1 MVKVLDII
9 TYYLKLINVKNPR
22 NVGVLLHTQTNL
34 SSHIKQIIK
43 KYEPLEG
50 GSKIPSK
57 FDLYKPRKIL
67 EDEPQIKIVDV
78 SYNNINYK
86 FEMSHDKDTIYY
98 HLYNKDDK
106 ADISN
111 ILECIII
118 IVYKKDQTCLIQNIL
133 YDKSC
138 IPRLEAQNKGT
149 TLLKIALKLINTIKD
164 RYKINRIELSDNSK
178 KNCMGKEIKLGLM
191 LTLLTGTTWYGK
203 YGFYPKDKKRNK
215 YFIRNKRIMDQTLLS
230 DIPDLKEMLIK
241 AHKKSKS
248 NLDIQKIIR
257 SYNYGLHKKYK
268 LKEFL
273 TKFLLDYDNTCKI
286 FYYFYD
292 DLYLELKLI
301 NLYGEMFMKEI

>member
-1 MVKVLDII
+1 MVRVIDII
-9 TYYLKLINVKNPR
+9 THYLKLINVNNPR

-34 SSHIKQIIK
+34 SSHIKQIINNYK
-43 KYEPLEG
+43 PLEG

-67 EDEPQIKIVDV
+67 EDEPQIKIVTV
-78 SYNNINYK
+78 SYNNNNYK

-98 HLYNKDDK
+98 HLYNQDAKSDK
-106 ADISN
+106 SN

-118 IVYKKDQTCLIQNIL
+118 IVYKKDRSCLIQNIL

-138 IPRLEAQNKGT
+138 IPRLELNNKGT

-164 RYKINRIELSDNSK
+164 RYKIKVIELTDNSK
-178 KNCMGKEIKLGLM
+178 KNCGGKEIKLSTM

-203 YGFYPKDKKRNK
+203 YGFYPKDIEYRE
-215 YFIRNKRIMDQTLLS
+215 YFIRNKKIMNNTLLS
-230 DIPDLKEMLIK
+230 DILELKEMIIR

-248 NLDIQKIIR
+248 NLDIKQIIS
-257 SYNYGLHKKYK
+257 SYNYALDKKYK

-273 TKFLLDYDNTCKI
+273 TKFLLDYDLTCKI
-286 FYYFYD
+286 FFYFYH
-292 DLYLELKLI
+292 DLYTELKLKD
-301 NLYGEMFMKEI
+301 LYGQTFIKDI